1 MSVTVGAPGSATRA
15 DVAASRRRLDEL
27 ATPFALIDGRRLR
40 ANVSAMQEAVRGLGA
55 ALRPHFKTHRTL
67 QLARLQ
73 LDAGAI
79 GLTVATPRQLQT
91 VTGTLGCPVLVTSVL
106 EADPAA
112 APVLRGACA
121 RGDVMFAIESPR
133 SVELLRGAL
142 GPEVRA
148 EVVIEIEAG
157 CLRCGVTPAECA
169 ALARTAAREGFDV
182 AGVFSYPGHS
192 YAPGRP
198 AEAAE
203 QERAALSAAV
213 AALERAGFQPRH
225 VSAGS
230 TPTMPYARPGVATE
244 YRPGTYVFG
253 DRQQLTLGAVAREHL
268 SLTVVASVIAVHGE
282 RIVLD
287 AGGKALGRD
296 APRWL
301 EGYGQLAGGS
311 HALVARLYDHH
322 SVIERYG
329 GEHLRVGDRVAIV
342 PNNANSTMALLRSA
356 WLTDDG
362 ETGAELMPEP
372 DR

>member
-1 MSVTVGAPGSATRA
+1 M
-15 DVAASRRRLDEL
+15 
-27 ATPFALIDGRRLR
+27 
-40 ANVSAMQEAVRGLGA
+40 
-55 ALRPHFKTHRTL
+55 
-67 QLARLQ
+67 
-73 LDAGAI
+73 
-79 GLTVATPRQLQT
+79 
-91 VTGTLGCPVLVTSVL
+91 
-106 EADPAA
+106 
-112 APVLRGACA
+112 
-121 RGDVMFAIESPR
+121 
-133 SVELLRGAL
+133 
-142 GPEVRA
+142 RA